1 MTEDQFLRE
10 NREQEEE
17 INLVSL
23 MFTILHRYRQILV
36 AAIICMVLF
45 AGAAIV
51 KNAALNASIQKAVES
66 GDSLPRTSAQ
76 QKYEDE
82 MVKYRAS
89 LATYNNNLQNYNQQL
104 RENERS
110 QKTTQYNIENAQE
123 YIENS
128 VLNNI
133 DPYNVCIAQADL
145 YVTTDYKILP
155 NMDYQNPDYTGSVLS
170 AYSSLLTNY
179 ENISATAEKFGIEE
193 RYMRELI
200 TITSDGETNLLTLSV
215 RSDSEETANKI
226 LDAVLERMDGLS
238 DAIESSI
245 GHHDL
250 NLLSRTN
257 SVVVSTEL
265 RDQQQNTRDNLTA
278 LQNQLADLKAQNDT
292 LNQSIEKTNQD
303 LASLSVP
310 ENPGNG
316 NTSVKKF
323 ALIGFLVGIV
333 LVSGIAVVKFLF
345 VGLVHSAKDLKSTC
359 NLPILGTLA
368 SNATKKATKLDA
380 KLNKMEGR
388 PDGSHDDETIR
399 LIAATIASRAP
410 EANRILVTGDLT
422 AEKLSALTAALQ
434 ATDTLRSRK
443 LTSAESVLT
452 SSTAVLEVNA
462 ADTVV
467 LAADCSC
474 SRYSSVNDQR
484 EQISRLGKSILGC
497 VVYE

>member
-1 MTEDQFLRE
+1 M
-10 NREQEEE
+10 
-17 INLVSL
+17 
-23 MFTILHRYRQILV
+23 
-36 AAIICMVLF
+36 
-45 AGAAIV
+45 
-51 KNAALNASIQKAVES
+51 
-66 GDSLPRTSAQ
+66 
-76 QKYEDE
+76 
-82 MVKYRAS
+82 
-89 LATYNNNLQNYNQQL
+89 
-104 RENERS
+104 
-110 QKTTQYNIENAQE
+110 
-123 YIENS
+123 
-128 VLNNI
+128 
-133 DPYNVCIAQADL
+133 
-145 YVTTDYKILP
+145 
-155 NMDYQNPDYTGSVLS
+155 
-170 AYSSLLTNY
+170 
-179 ENISATAEKFGIEE
+179 
-193 RYMRELI
+193 
-200 TITSDGETNLLTLSV
+200 
-215 RSDSEETANKI
+215 
-226 LDAVLERMDGLS
+226 
-238 DAIESSI
+238 
-245 GHHDL
+245 
-250 NLLSRTN
+250 
-257 SVVVSTEL
+257 
-265 RDQQQNTRDNLTA
+265 
-278 LQNQLADLKAQNDT
+278 
-292 LNQSIEKTNQD
+292 
-303 LASLSVP
+303 
-310 ENPGNG
+310 
-316 NTSVKKF
+316 KKF